1 MTLPLSRQP
10 ILTGMLITVLP
21 MLGDYYTNQLLS
33 GAPNTSMIGNLI
45 QGQLATPSAGQGA
58 ILSLIVLL
66 VLLVPM
72 IYYVIQTNRA
82 SQAAS

>member
-1 MTLPLSRQP
+1 MLLSREFIAYLSRQLVKRMTP
-10 ILTGMLITVLP
+10 QIIE
-21 MLGDYYTNQLLS
+21 
-33 GAPNTSMIGNLI
+33 TSSTESAAEMIGNLI
-45 QGQLATPSAGQGA
+45 EGQLSTPSAGQGA

-72 IYYVIQTNRA
+72 IYYVVQTNRA